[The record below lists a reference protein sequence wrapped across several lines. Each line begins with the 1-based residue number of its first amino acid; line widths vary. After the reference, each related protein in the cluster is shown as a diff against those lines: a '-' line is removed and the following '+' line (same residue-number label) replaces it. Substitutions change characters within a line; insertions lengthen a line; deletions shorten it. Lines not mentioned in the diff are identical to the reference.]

1 MPLCTEFILFIY
13 NSVKWGLLGPTSLS
27 SFYDLKGLDQGQQG
41 EWAMEVSATFYSF
54 CIVDDKSVSIV
65 DNWSNHLYESLLRKN
80 DLIWCCYSC
89 LGLDQKG
96 IQGCRFYDNDLCTL
110 VSTEGT
116 VWIIIRKA
124 QVVQFTWS
132 DTHCWFRI
140 RLMKKKVDWTKPLLN
155 LMASKSSLTVFC
167 RKWSK

>member
-1 MPLCTEFILFIY
+1 
-13 NSVKWGLLGPTSLS
+13 
-27 SFYDLKGLDQGQQG
+27 
-41 EWAMEVSATFYSF
+41 MEVSATFYSF

-80 DLIWCCYSC
+80 DLIWCSCSC
-89 LGLDQKG
+89 LGLDQKR

-124 QVVQFTWS
+124 QVVQFT
-132 DTHCWFRI
+132 
-140 RLMKKKVDWTKPLLN
+140 
-155 LMASKSSLTVFC
+155 
-167 RKWSK
+167 